1 MAAPPKLDP
10 MFVTTDALVAAG
22 GVTAITIHAWVKA
35 GLLPEPRLVSS
46 GSPGG
51 LINIYPAWAVE
62 RARFIRE
69 KRQGGHTLEEV
80 RALVEAMD
88 GRTTSRR
95 LSRSPAKSAGKR
107 R

>member
-1 MAAPPKLDP
+1 
-10 MFVTTDALVAAG
+10 MFVTTEALVAAG

-80 RALVEAMD
+80 RALVQAMD
-88 GRTTSRR
+88 GRTTSRKP
-95 LSRSPAKSAGKR
+95 SRSGASKAAGKR

>member
-1 MAAPPKLDP
+1 MAVPPKLDP
-10 MFVTTDALVAAG
+10 MFVTTEALVAAG

-46 GSPGG
+46 GLPGG

-62 RARFIRE
+62 RVRFIRE
-69 KRQGGHTLEEV
+69 KRQGGRTLEEV
-80 RALVEAMD
+80 LALVEAMD
-88 GRTTSRR
+88 GRTTTRKPRASK
-95 LSRSPAKSAGKR
+95 AAGKR